1 MRVDKGKLIDMLIL
15 HEGLELKPYQC
26 TADKTTIGVGR
37 NLSDVGI
44 TDEEAKFLLL
54 NDLQRIQKEVEHWTF
69 MESLAEPRQAVLLD
83 MVFNM
88 GISRF
93 NANTWVKTFAAIQ
106 YKDFEKAANEML
118 ESKYL
123 LLNDL
128 QRIQK
133 EIAHWNFLEKLNEP
147 RQAVILDMVFNMGVS
162 RFNANTCVKTFAAIQ
177 DNDWEKAANEM
188 LESKWAKQVGQRAI
202 RLSQMMRKGV
212 WYVD

>member
-1 MRVDKGKLIDMLIL
+1 
-15 HEGLELKPYQC
+15 
-26 TADKTTIGVGR
+26 
-37 NLSDVGI
+37 
-44 TDEEAKFLLL
+44 
-54 NDLQRIQKEVEHWTF
+54 

-106 YKDFEKAANEML
+106 DKDF
-118 ESKYL
+118 
-123 LLNDL
+123 
-128 QRIQK
+128 
-133 EIAHWNFLEKLNEP
+133 
-147 RQAVILDMVFNMGVS
+147 
-162 RFNANTCVKTFAAIQ
+162 
-177 DNDWEKAANEM
+177 EKAANEM

>member
-69 MESLAEPRQAVLLD
+69 MKSLAEPRQAVLLD

-93 NANTWVKTFAAIQ
+93 NPKTWIKTFTAIQ
-106 YKDFEKAANEML
+106 NKDFEKAANEML
-118 ESKYL
+118 ESK
-123 LLNDL
+123 
-128 QRIQK
+128 
-133 EIAHWNFLEKLNEP
+133 W
-147 RQAVILDMVFNMGVS
+147 S
-162 RFNANTCVKTFAAIQ
+162 
-177 DNDWEKAANEM
+177 
-188 LESKWAKQVGQRAI
+188 KQVGQRSI

>member
-44 TDEEAKFLLL
+44 TEEESKYLLL

-69 MESLAEPRQAVLLD
+69 MESLSEPRQAVLLD

-93 NANTWVKTFAAIQ
+93 NANTW
-106 YKDFEKAANEML
+106 
-118 ESKYL
+118 
-123 LLNDL
+123 
-128 QRIQK
+128 
-133 EIAHWNFLEKLNEP
+133 
-147 RQAVILDMVFNMGVS
+147 
-162 RFNANTCVKTFAAIQ
+162 VKTFAAIQ

>member
-44 TDEEAKFLLL
+44 TEEESKYLLL
-54 NDLQRIQKEVEHWTF
+54 NDLLRIQKEVENWTF
-69 MESLAEPRQAVLLD
+69 MESLSEPRQAVLLD

-93 NANTWVKTFAAIQ
+93 NPKTWIKTFTAIQ
-106 YKDFEKAANEML
+106 NKDFEKAANEML
-118 ESKYL
+118 ESK
-123 LLNDL
+123 
-128 QRIQK
+128 
-133 EIAHWNFLEKLNEP
+133 W
-147 RQAVILDMVFNMGVS
+147 S
-162 RFNANTCVKTFAAIQ
+162 
-177 DNDWEKAANEM
+177 
-188 LESKWAKQVGQRAI
+188 KQVGQRAI